1 MITQS
6 SRLIK
11 KILLTTLSIV
21 FSMGSVHADS
31 IGDIVESTGIG
42 SVLRNNSEIGNDV
55 GTGIVLYDE
64 AITGNG
70 RMLIEF
76 LDDEELA
83 LTEHTQVYIDEVYYD
98 PNPSLS
104 KMSLRMMQGTARF
117 ASGAG
122 QKIKKSNI
130 DIRTPTAQ
138 IAIRGTDFTTT
149 IDELGRSLIVL
160 LPDRFGDSSGEIT
173 VINEG
178 GEIVLD
184 KAFQATMV
192 SSLDSPPT
200 PPVRITNLTVNQIDN
215 MFIVAPPPAVEQA
228 VQEAAQEDNN
238 DDQGMLDV
246 DFLEFNELE
255 KDYDDYANDPDYDAR
270 YSSIDIDFL
279 DADFLVDMLD
289 VVEELVRTTKNLGDK
304 QASSGGGSSDFKLQ
318 GASFGKNKDSQYNVF
333 IEDGGLVF
341 YREVEGKIT
350 LTFQPGASVQLN
362 TITPSYEGTITV
374 NGGDEIFIF
383 INQVN

>member
-1 MITQS
+1 MITLQ

-11 KILLTTLSIV
+11 KIQLTILSII

-42 SVLRNNSEIGNDV
+42 SVLRNNNEIGNDV

-76 LDDEELA
+76 LDDEELS

-122 QKIKKSNI
+122 QKINKSNI

-200 PPVRITNLTVNQIDN
+200 PAVTITNLTVNQIDN

-228 VQEAAQEDNN
+228 VQEAAQDDNN

-289 VVEELVRTTKNLGDK
+289 VVEELIKTTKDLGDR
-304 QASSGGGSSDFKLQ
+304 QSSSAGSSEFNIK
-318 GASFGKNKDSQYNVF
+318 GASLGKNADSQYNVF

-341 YREVEGKIT
+341 YREVEGKIR
-350 LTFQPGASVQLN
+350 LVFQPGSSVRLD
-362 TITPSYEGTITV
+362 TRVPTYEGVITV
-374 NGGDEIFIF
+374 NGGDEIFIY
-383 INQVN
+383 INQSN

>member
-1 MITQS
+1 
-6 SRLIK
+6 
-11 KILLTTLSIV
+11 
-21 FSMGSVHADS
+21 MGSALQADS

-122 QKIKKSNI
+122 QKINKSNI

-200 PPVRITNLTVNQIDN
+200 QAVTISNLTVNQIDN

-228 VQEAAQEDNN
+228 VQEAAQDDNN
-238 DDQGMLDV
+238 EDQGMLDV

-289 VVEELVRTTKNLGDK
+289 VVEELIKTTKDLGDR
-304 QASSGGGSSDFKLQ
+304 QTSSGGSSEFNIK
-318 GASFGKNKDSQYNVF
+318 GASFGKNADSQYNVF

-341 YREVEGKIT
+341 YREVEGKIR
-350 LTFQPGASVQLN
+350 LVFQPGASVRLD
-362 TITPSYEGTITV
+362 TKVPTYEGVITV
-374 NGGDEIFIF
+374 NGGDDIFIY
-383 INQVN
+383 INQSN